1 MARHHQLGR
10 KTMLKSI
17 VFAALAAAAS
27 LSFTAAHAG
36 ESICLTTYQIDRTKI
51 VDDSTIIF
59 YMHNG
64 QAWKNTLPHKCS
76 GLKYSNGFSYSTP
89 TNTIC
94 SNLQTIKLVDRG
106 TRCGLGEFTP
116 FTPPASGPLSN

>member
-1 MARHHQLGR
+1 
-10 KTMLKSI
+10 MLKRLAFI
-17 VFAALAAAAS
+17 ALAAAAC
-27 LSFTAAHAG
+27 LSFTAAQAA
-36 ESICLTTYQIDRTKI
+36 ESVCLSTYQIDRTKI

-64 QAWKNTLPHKCS
+64 KAWKNTLPYKCS

-89 TNTIC
+89 TDTIC
-94 SNLQTIKLVDRG
+94 SNLQTIKLIDRG
-106 TRCGLGEFTP
+106 TTCGLGAFTP

>member
-1 MARHHQLGR
+1 MKPRE

-17 VFAALAAAAS
+17 AVAALAIGAS
-27 LSFTAAHAG
+27 LSITSAQAAD
-36 ESICLTTYQIDRTKI
+36 SVCLATYQIDRTKI

-64 QAWKNTLPHKCS
+64 KAWKNTLPHKCS

-89 TNTIC
+89 TDTIC
-94 SNLQTIKLVDRG
+94 SNLQTIKLIDRG
-106 TRCGLGEFTP
+106 TTCGLGEFTP